1 MEYHCKRLGTL
12 RFVAG
17 ISQFIAESSDLLL
30 EGETLSAT
38 RRHGH
43 TAENT
48 QRHKL

>member
-12 RFVAG
+12 HFVAG
-17 ISQFIAESSDLLL
+17 ISQFIAQSSDLLL
-30 EGETLSAT
+30 EDETLST

-48 QRHKL
+48 